1 MCLQNEDWE
10 RTISVNTGDVSSSE
24 IHLEENDR
32 LYLIQVELQPNTSSQ
47 FVLNT
52 TTILFTDIVT
62 QPHYSVPIY

>member
-32 LYLIQVELQPNTSSQ
+32 LYLIQVELQPSSSQ
-47 FVLNT
+47 FALNT
-52 TTILFTDIVT
+52 ATILFTDIVT

>member
-52 TTILFTDIVT
+52 TIILFTDIVT